1 MRVHALI
8 LLALAAS
15 AQAAP
20 PAAHNSPEQIICRLS
35 GSCGGSQPDAAQ
47 QGKVGDERAFS
58 LARPGA
64 GKAPSASP
72 AIAKAAAKTPPRQRT
87 SSGGLDM
94 LIAFGMGSADLSE
107 QGKAEARA
115 FAAAMKAPALA
126 AMTFKVDGHTDA
138 VGNRAYNLDLSK
150 RRAQAVTDYLVAQ
163 GVDPARVEPQ
173 GFGFDRPRPGT
184 APRAAINRRVEFS
197 RAN

>member
-1 MRVHALI
+1 MRVFAMI
-8 LLALAAS
+8 ALAFATV

-20 PAAHNSPEQIICRLS
+20 PAARNTPEQIICQLS
-35 GSCGGSQPDAAQ
+35 GSCGDAQPDASK
-47 QGKVGDERAFS
+47 QGIIGDERAFS
-58 LARPGA
+58 LARPNA
-64 GKAPSASP
+64 GKAPP
-72 AIAKAAAKTPPRQRT
+72 AQAAPAATVRKAAPKPKTT
-87 SSGGLDM
+87 SGGLDM
-94 LIAFGMGSADLSE
+94 LITFAMGSAELSE

-126 AMTFKVDGHTDA
+126 AMAFKVDGHTDA
-138 VGNRAYNLDLSK
+138 IGNREYNLDLSK

-163 GVDPARVEPQ
+163 GVEPRRVEPQ